1 MKVSIPN
8 LLEPCYELV
17 EYAKKILSLAGV
29 LYLVTWLKIFT
40 SPRGK
45 GWSDVLL
52 MIRLLFTVSV
62 SKGNLERMLYKLKL
76 VKTSFRCSL
85 GVKRFENILRIMEEG
100 SSWET
105 FDPISAIMK
114 WSIDR
119 VRCTTEETGSCSYRT
134 RNSAKVNVKSLSDDG
149 SYDEDEHVS
158 ENGDEEGYLF
168 SSDSE

>member
-52 MIRLLFTVSV
+52 IIRLLFTVSV

-105 FDPISAIMK
+105 FDPIFSNNEM
-114 WSIDR
+114 
-119 VRCTTEETGSCSYRT
+119 
-134 RNSAKVNVKSLSDDG
+134 
-149 SYDEDEHVS
+149 EH
-158 ENGDEEGYLF
+158 
-168 SSDSE
+168 

>member
-1 MKVSIPN
+1 MWANCDSIEKGRMKVSILN

-40 SPRGK
+40 SLRGK

-76 VKTSFRCSL
+76 VQTVSVARLVSNVSKIFWEL
-85 GVKRFENILRIMEEG
+85 WKRVAVG
-100 SSWET
+100 
-105 FDPISAIMK
+105 K
-114 WSIDR
+114 
-119 VRCTTEETGSCSYRT
+119 
-134 RNSAKVNVKSLSDDG
+134 LSTQ
-149 SYDEDEHVS
+149 
-158 ENGDEEGYLF
+158 F
-168 SSDSE
+168 QQ